1 MKNFFTRIMSCYYVL
16 FTRRI
21 LLIEAHR
28 DRSGLDRITMWGTM
42 PDKPEE
48 IRVLRALADSIEREH
63 QQEERVRLVNLSKQT
78 N

>member
-1 MKNFFTRIMSCYYVL
+1 MISFFTRIMSAYHVL
-16 FTRRI
+16 FTRRV

-28 DRSGLDRITMWGTM
+28 DRSGRDRITMWGTM

-48 IRVLRALADSIEREH
+48 IRVLRALADSIETEH
-63 QQEERVRLVNLSKQT
+63 QQEERVRLVNLSEQI